1 MFKIMEIE
9 TECSL
14 CGQASL
20 QKVITSPD
28 RTGLPD
34 LDTRPP
40 ESLRSSL
47 PYWVQRCPNCGY
59 CAPDI
64 DREYP
69 LAVYVVR
76 QEGYQALLRKRSLP
90 QLARSFLAWAMIQQA
105 NGEGLSAGWS
115 ALHAAWACDDAGK
128 PAAALWCRQQAL
140 ASFERARGR
149 GKNLPGF
156 EDSGAEEILLADL
169 YRRTGQFEKAVEVS
183 RQGLGKQPSL
193 VIARTLEH
201 EIILATGKDDGRHSL
216 SEVTGLI
223 PGLVEIDRESS
234 DRPPSIN

>member
-1 MFKIMEIE
+1 MFKIIAIE

-14 CGQASL
+14 CGQVSL
-20 QKVITSPD
+20 QNAITSPD

-64 DREYP
+64 DREY
-69 LAVYVVR
+69 LQAAEVIR
-76 QEGYQALLRKRSLP
+76 QASYPALLRRRSLP

-128 PAAALWCRQQAL
+128 LAPAVQCRQQAL
-140 ASFERARGR
+140 ASFEHARR
-149 GKNLPGF
+149 SGKNLPGF
-156 EDSGAEEILLADL
+156 EDPGAEEILLADL
-169 YRRTGQFEKAVEVS
+169 YRRTGQFEQAVEVS
-183 RQGLGKQPSL
+183 RQGLGKQPSV
-193 VIARTLEH
+193 VITRTLKH
-201 EIILATGKDDGRHSL
+201 EIILAAGKDDGRHSL

-223 PGLVEIDRESS
+223 PGLIEVGREDIDK
-234 DRPPSIN
+234 PIPN

>member
-14 CGQASL
+14 CGQASS
-20 QKVITSPD
+20 QKAITSPD

-69 LAVYVVR
+69 LASYVVR
-76 QEGYQALLRKRSLP
+76 QASYQALLRKRSLP

-128 PAAALWCRQQAL
+128 PAAAVLCRRQAL
-140 ASFERARGR
+140 ESFERARDHGR
-149 GKNLPGF
+149 NLPGF
-156 EDSGAEEILLADL
+156 EDPGAEEILLADL
-169 YRRTGQFEKAVEVS
+169 YRRTGQFEQAIEVA
-183 RQGLGKQPSL
+183 RQGLGKQPST

-201 EIILATGKDDGRHSL
+201 EIILATGKDDARHSL

-223 PGLVEIDRESS
+223 PGLIEVGHEGTDQPAR
-234 DRPPSIN
+234 N

>member
-1 MFKIMEIE
+1 MFKIMAIE

-20 QKVITSPD
+20 QKAITSPD

-64 DREYP
+64 DRDYP
-69 LAVYVVR
+69 MAIAVVHR
-76 QEGYQALLRKRSLP
+76 PAYQALLRKRSLP
-90 QLARSFLAWAMIQQA
+90 QLARSFLAWAMILQA
-105 NGEGLSAGWS
+105 SGEDLSAGWS

-128 PAAALWCRQQAL
+128 PAAAVQCRLQAL
-140 ASFERARGR
+140 TSFEQARGR
-149 GKNLPGF
+149 GKALPGF
-156 EDSGAEEILLADL
+156 EDPGAEEILLADL
-169 YRRTGQFEKAVEVS
+169 YRRTGQFERAVEVS
-183 RQGLGKQPSL
+183 RKGIRKQPSV
-193 VIARTLEH
+193 VITRTLEH

-223 PGLVEIDRESS
+223 PGLVEISRES
-234 DRPPSIN
+234 PAKPA

>member
-1 MFKIMEIE
+1 MDAALPHPYSNKRFSPCLFVSVVKKRVAIAYNNSMFKIVPID

-14 CGQASL
+14 CGQVSVQNAF
-20 QKVITSPD
+20 TAAD

-69 LAVYVVR
+69 LAAEVVR
-76 QEGYQALLRKRSLP
+76 RESYQTLLRKRSLP
-90 QLARSFLAWAMIQQA
+90 QRARYFLAWAMIQHA
-105 NGEGLSAGWS
+105 NGEDLGAGWS

-128 PAAALWCRQQAL
+128 PAAAVLCRQQSL
-140 ASFERARGR
+140 ASFERARAG
-149 GKNLPGF
+149 GKSLPGF
-156 EDSGAEEILLADL
+156 EDPGAEEILLADL
-169 YRRTGQFEKAVEVS
+169 YRRTGDVNSTV
-183 RQGLGKQPSL
+183 
-193 VIARTLEH
+193 
-201 EIILATGKDDGRHSL
+201 
-216 SEVTGLI
+216 
-223 PGLVEIDRESS
+223 
-234 DRPPSIN
+234 

>member
-1 MFKIMEIE
+1 MFKIMAIE

-20 QKVITSPD
+20 QKAITSPD

-69 LAVYVVR
+69 LAIIVVH
-76 QEGYQALLRKRSLP
+76 QPMYQALLRKRSLP
-90 QLARSFLAWAMIQQA
+90 RLARSFLAWAMIQRA
-105 NGEGLSAGWS
+105 NDEDLSAGWS

-128 PAAALWCRQQAL
+128 PAAAVQCRQQAL
-140 ASFERARGR
+140 ESFEHARHK

-156 EDSGAEEILLADL
+156 EDPGAEEILLADL
-169 YRRTGQFEKAVEVS
+169 YRRTGQFERAVTVS
-183 RQGLGKQPSL
+183 RQGLGKQPSI

-201 EIILATGKDDGRHSL
+201 EIILATGKDDARHSL

-223 PGLVEIDRESS
+223 PGLIEVGREDVGS
-234 DRPPSIN
+234 PANN

>member
-9 TECSL
+9 TECSE
-14 CGQASL
+14 CGLPSR

-64 DREYP
+64 DRDYP
-69 LAVYVVR
+69 LAIAVIHR
-76 QEGYQALLRKRSLP
+76 PGYQALLRKRSLP
-90 QLARSFLAWAMIQQA
+90 QLARSFLAWGMILQA
-105 NGEGLSAGWS
+105 NGEDLSAGWS

-128 PAAALWCRQQAL
+128 PAAAVQCRQQAL

-149 GKNLPGF
+149 GKALPGF
-156 EDSGAEEILLADL
+156 EDPGAEEIFLADL
-169 YRRTGQFEKAVEVS
+169 YRRTGQFEQAVEVS
-183 RQGLGKQPSL
+183 RRGLDKQPSI

-201 EIILATGKDDGRHSL
+201 EIILATGKDVEGHSL
-216 SEVTGLI
+216 SDVTGLI
-223 PGLVEIDRESS
+223 PGLIEIGREGAAK
-234 DRPPSIN
+234 PGPN